1 MYRPWFEKLTLPLST
16 FTALI
21 SSTIYSTS
29 ASSSLLVTVPKLKLG
44 SVPALKE
51 PLVAI
56 ISQSGLVLAF
66 ANVYVHVP
74 APGSV
79 TSLEFKLPPTKPIF
93 ALPSF

>member
-1 MYRPWFEKLTLPLST
+1 MYRPWFEKLTLSLST

-51 PLVAI
+51 ALVAV
-56 ISQSGLVLAF
+56 ISQSGLELAF
-66 ANVYVHVP
+66 ANVYVHV
-74 APGSV
+74 PGSV